1 MNKLAIINSP
11 IYPMITNLVNL
22 YGLKTSGI
30 EGGGK
35 SFGNRI
41 LFRASRIK
49 CKGKGNKIEI
59 GDYCRFRNVLIE
71 IEGNNNTVHIGAGVM
86 VYEHCYIS
94 VKGDGC
100 NIYIDDK
107 TTIGDAS
114 LFAEESHTSIRI
126 GKDCMLGRKISIST
140 TDFHSI
146 IDVATGKRI
155 NPAKDVTIGNHVWIG
170 ADVAINKGVTI
181 ADNSIVGSNSVVTK
195 RFEEPN
201 IILIGMPAKK
211 IREAVTWSRQK
222 L

>member
-1 MNKLAIINSP
+1 M
-11 IYPMITNLVNL
+11 
-22 YGLKTSGI
+22 
-30 EGGGK
+30 
-35 SFGNRI
+35 
-41 LFRASRIK
+41 
-49 CKGKGNKIEI
+49 
-59 GDYCRFRNVLIE
+59 LIE

>member
-22 YGLKTSGI
+22 YGLKTSGM
-30 EGGGK
+30 GGGK

-100 NIYIDDK
+100 DIYIDDK

-114 LFAEESHTSIRI
+114 LFAEESQTSIQI

-146 IDVATGKRI
+146 IEIATGKRI

-211 IREAVTWSRQK
+211 IREAVTWSRNK

>member
-11 IYPMITNLVNL
+11 IYPMITSLVNL
-22 YGLKTSGI
+22 FGLRTKGI
-30 EGGGK
+30 GGGK
-35 SFGNRI
+35 TLGSRI
-41 LFRASRIK
+41 LFRSTRIK
-49 CKGKGNKIEI
+49 CFGTGNKIEI
-59 GDYCRFRNVLIE
+59 GDYCRFHNVLIE
-71 IEGNNNTVHIGAGVM
+71 MEGNNNTIHIGAGVM

-94 VKGDGC
+94 IKGDNC

-146 IDVATGKRI
+146 IDMVTGNRL

-170 ADVAINKGVTI
+170 ADVAINKGAFV

-195 RFEEPN
+195 RFEESN

-211 IREAVTWSRQK
+211 IREAVTWSRNK

>member
-11 IYPMITNLVNL
+11 IYPMITSLVNL
-22 YGLKTSGI
+22 FGLRTKGM
-30 EGGGK
+30 GGGK
-35 SFGNRI
+35 CFGNRI
-41 LFRASRIK
+41 LFRSTRIN
-49 CKGKGNKIEI
+49 CSGTGNKIEI
-59 GDYCRFRNVLIE
+59 GDHCRFRNVLVE
-71 IEGNNNTVHIGAGVM
+71 IEGNNNTIHIGAGVM

-94 VKGDGC
+94 IKGDDC

-107 TTIGDAS
+107 TTIGGAS
-114 LFAEESHTSIRI
+114 LFAEESNTSIRI
-126 GKDCMLGRKISIST
+126 GKDCMLGRKISVST

-146 IDVATGKRI
+146 IDMATGKRI
-155 NPAKDVTIGNHVWIG
+155 NPAKNVTIGNHVWIG
-170 ADVAINKGVTI
+170 ADVAINKGAFV

-195 RFEEPN
+195 QFEESN

>member
-1 MNKLAIINSP
+1 M
-11 IYPMITNLVNL
+11 
-22 YGLKTSGI
+22 
-30 EGGGK
+30 
-35 SFGNRI
+35 
-41 LFRASRIK
+41 
-49 CKGKGNKIEI
+49 
-59 GDYCRFRNVLIE
+59 
-71 IEGNNNTVHIGAGVM
+71 EGNNNTIHIGAGVM

-94 VKGDGC
+94 IKGDGWS
-100 NIYIDDK
+100 ISIDDS

-170 ADVAINKGVTI
+170 SDVAINKGVAV

-195 RFEEPN
+195 RFEESN
-201 IILIGMPAKK
+201 IILIGIPAKK